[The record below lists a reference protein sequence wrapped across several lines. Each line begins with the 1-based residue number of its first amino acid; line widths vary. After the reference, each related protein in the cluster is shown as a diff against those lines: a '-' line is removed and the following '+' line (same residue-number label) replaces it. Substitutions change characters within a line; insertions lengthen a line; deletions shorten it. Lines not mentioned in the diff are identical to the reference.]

1 MLVRRNDTGSKT
13 AQIRRLWDRTLKTHM
28 AVDIKEKRILSLEV
42 TGEEV
47 HDGKMLKDLVDKA
60 SENNNLKGILADGM
74 WPVYLCRVTVE

>member
-1 MLVRRNDTGSKT
+1 
-13 AQIRRLWDRTLKTHM
+13 
-28 AVDIKEKRILSLEV
+28 LEV